1 MKVCLIAG
9 GTGGHIYPALALAQ
23 ALKDK
28 DSNHEIF
35 FIGNHERM
43 ESELVP
49 QNGYA
54 FEGLSTKGL
63 QGNILQKL
71 YALYTL
77 FFKRKKVKTILNKY
91 KPDVVIG
98 FGGYVCVP
106 VIMEA
111 RRLKIKTFLHEQNAI
126 AGKANLFL
134 ARYVD
139 AIVASYEN
147 NLNEFPKNKTRLLG
161 NPRTY
166 VFLNSKSQ
174 TNIFDQYGLNPTKKT
189 VLFVMGSLGSE
200 SVNQIMGSLLEL
212 LDYHN
217 IQSIYV
223 TGKKH
228 YESFIEKNDETS
240 NIKIVPYID
249 QKSVMQ
255 HVDLMVTRG
264 GATTAAE
271 IMVTGVPSIIIPS
284 PFVPNNHQYYNAKA
298 LKEKNASILV
308 EENNLDSQK
317 LLAMI
322 ISLLED
328 ETKLKEMSLN
338 AKLLGHPNAAHD
350 FIDWILEELNNGKS
364 N

>member
-23 ALKDK
+23 ALKDR
-28 DSNHEIF
+28 DSNCEIF

-43 ESELVP
+43 ESELIP
-49 QNGYA
+49 QHGYA

-77 FFKRKKVKTILNKY
+77 FFNRKKVKAILNKY

-111 RRLKIKTFLHEQNAI
+111 KRLKIKTFLHEQNAI

-134 ARYVD
+134 SKQVE

-147 NLNEFPKNKTRLLG
+147 NLNEFPKYKTRLLG

-166 VFLNSKSQ
+166 VFLNNKSN
-174 TNIFDQYGLNPTKKT
+174 TNIYEQYGLDSSKKT

-200 SVNQIMGSLLEL
+200 SVNQAMGSVLDL
-212 LDYHN
+212 LDKFN
-217 IQSIYV
+217 VQSIYV

-228 YESFIEKNDETS
+228 YESFIENNDETS
-240 NIKIVPYID
+240 NIKIVPYVD
-249 QKSVMQ
+249 QKSLMQ
-255 HVDLMVTRG
+255 QVDLMVTRG

-271 IMVTGVPSIIIPS
+271 IMVTGIPSIIIPS
-284 PFVPNNHQYYNAKA
+284 PFVPNNHQFYNAKA
-298 LKEKNASILV
+298 LKEKNASVLV
-308 EENNLDSQK
+308 EEKELDSQK
-317 LLAMI
+317 LFALI

-328 ETKLKEMSLN
+328 ENKLKEMSNN
-338 AKLLGHPNAAHD
+338 AKLLGHPNAAND
-350 FIDWILEELNNGKS
+350 FIDWIIEELRDEQA
-364 N
+364 

>member
-23 ALKDK
+23 ALKDR
-28 DSNHEIF
+28 DASCEIF

-43 ESELVP
+43 ESELIP
-49 QNGYA
+49 QHGYA

-63 QGNILQKL
+63 QGNVLQKI

-77 FFKRKKVKTILNKY
+77 FFNRKKVKEILNKY

-106 VIMEA
+106 VIMESK
-111 RRLKIKTFLHEQNAI
+111 RLRIKTFLHEQNAI

-147 NLNEFPKNKTRLLG
+147 NLNEFPKYKTRLLG
-161 NPRTY
+161 NPRTH
-166 VFLNSKSQ
+166 VFLNNSNYIDIYKQ
-174 TNIFDQYGLNPTKKT
+174 FGLDSNKKT

-200 SVNQIMGSLLEL
+200 SVNQVMGSVLEL
-212 LDYHN
+212 LDN
-217 IQSIYV
+217 FNVQSIYV

-228 YESFIEKNDETS
+228 YESFIESNDETQ
-240 NIKIVPYID
+240 NIKIVPYVD

-255 HVDLMVTRG
+255 QVDLMITRG

-271 IMVTGVPSIIIPS
+271 IMVTGIPSIIIPS
-284 PFVPNNHQYYNAKA
+284 PFVPNNHQFYNAKA

-308 EENNLDSQK
+308 EESDLDSQK
-317 LLAMI
+317 LFALIM
-322 ISLLED
+322 SLLED
-328 ETKLKEMSLN
+328 EDKLKEMSDN
-338 AKLLGHPNAAHD
+338 ARLLGHPNAAND
-350 FIDWILEELNNGKS
+350 FIDWIIEELKNGS
-364 N
+364 S

>member
-23 ALKDK
+23 ALKDQ

-43 ESELVP
+43 ESTLIP
-49 QNGYA
+49 QHGYA
-54 FEGLSTKGL
+54 FEGLSTKGI
-63 QGNILQKL
+63 QGTIFQKI

-77 FFKRKKVKTILNKY
+77 FFNRSKVKSILNTY

-106 VIMEA
+106 VILEA
-111 RRLKIKTFLHEQNAI
+111 KRLKIKTFLHEQNAI

-134 ARYVD
+134 AKHVD

-147 NLNEFPKNKTRLLG
+147 NLTEFPKNKTRLLG

-166 VFLNSKSQ
+166 VFKKDNEVSDFFESHQLSH
-174 TNIFDQYGLNPTKKT
+174 LKKT

-200 SVNQIMGSLLEL
+200 SINHIMGGLLEL
-212 LDYHN
+212 LDQSN
-217 IQSIYV
+217 IQCIYV
-223 TGKKH
+223 TGKNH
-228 YESFIEKNDETS
+228 YQSFIESNDETI

-249 QKSVMQ
+249 QRSVMQ
-255 HVDLMVTRG
+255 QVDLMVTRG

-271 IMVTGVPSIIIPS
+271 IMVTGCPSIIIPS
-284 PFVPNNHQYYNAKA
+284 PFVPNNHQFYNAKA
-298 LKEKNASILV
+298 LMDKNACVLV
-308 EENNLDSQK
+308 EEKTLDSQK
-317 LLAMI
+317 LRALI
-322 ISLLED
+322 LDLLED
-328 ETKLKEMSLN
+328 EKRLSDMKEN
-338 AKLLGHPNAAHD
+338 AKKLGHPNAATD
-350 FIDWILEELNNGKS
+350 FIDWIYEEIKDVKS
-364 N
+364 Y

>member
-9 GTGGHIYPALALAQ
+9 GTGGHIYPALAFAK

-28 DSNHEIF
+28 DSSHEIF

-49 QNGYA
+49 QHGYA

-63 QGNILQKL
+63 QGNIFKKI

-77 FFKRKKVKTILNKY
+77 FFKRKKVKSILNQY

-111 RRLKIKTFLHEQNAI
+111 RRLKIKTFIHEQNAI

-134 ARYVD
+134 SRFVD
-139 AIVASYEN
+139 GIVASYEN
-147 NLNEFPKNKTRLLG
+147 NLNEFPKDKTRLLG

-166 VFLNSKSQ
+166 VFLNSDNNL
-174 TNIFDQYGLNPTKKT
+174 NIFDEYKLDSKKKT

-212 LDYHN
+212 LDKHD

-228 YESFIEKNDETS
+228 YESFIENNDETK

-255 HVDLMVTRG
+255 QVDLMVTRG

-284 PFVPNNHQYYNAKA
+284 PFVPNNHQFYNAKA
-298 LKEKNASILV
+298 LMEKDASILV

-317 LLAMI
+317 LFATI

-328 ETKLKEMSLN
+328 EDKLKVMSNN
-338 AKLLGHPNAAHD
+338 AKLLGHPNAAQD
-350 FIDWILEELNNGKS
+350 FINWVFEELNNGKF